1 MSAPTMYTKTLAL
14 FIAAFV
20 MLVVAGTAGAQK
32 RLTISPTDRIVEVT
46 SEFQDYDIA
55 YVEIKSVEEANGDQE
70 NQELRI
76 NLINP
81 ELVAKVHFKKG
92 LPKTISLADLVTNWE
107 GIIGPEGSMTII
119 KRDTNKE
126 LFNERIGSII
136 PIFNTKTQNMIVRY
150 RTFAD
155 MLEET
160 PREVPF
166 GGAKN
171 VRIVFRPHVEMN
183 GFFDSPDVVPGG
195 RAARLEAGF
204 TPTLPYRGDQQLAQG
219 VLSQTAQPIGQC
231 VESNRNAAPNA
242 GASTATSGQIWV
254 STSASSVQKDMKVGG
269 SVSYDG
275 GLFSAEGSASYS
287 TSSAASNNSV
297 YVYTKVHVT
306 KENQSLGTTVTV
318 PWTGSTVA
326 EALEYLNRCGDA
338 VPVSINYG
346 ATYTAIVRLDTK
358 SSEEAS
364 TMSAQLKG
372 AYGGAKI
379 SADAQQSM
387 SKKTEGTDAT
397 ASQECLGPK
406 DGNACTGANG
416 QIDIS
421 SGPTAISSVIRN
433 YNHAFEN
440 LGNATSGVDNVV
452 YQPIWVLQDATST
465 GSRSVLVNA
474 AKAVQAIQSNAQD
487 GALRYNETAN
497 AYLYAARNPQFFRG
511 IEPKY
516 AYEKYYYFASLA
528 KGLSTW
534 SSQCAAGQ
542 LTSDNDYACAQVYTR
557 CANAPGVGSSACQPK
572 AFSARWADIAQD
584 LRESRPVD
592 PDPSLRTSAAR
603 STERPIL
610 DTRKSFDPD
619 EVPDPNVENLLPQM
633 EAYPETCNSFL
644 YNNNASGT
652 APVNGRQ
659 VIYFNGNPKWKM
671 PVVCTWK
678 MDNNNQFHGTAWLPA
693 DNYQYQRMFFTGGT
707 SFFPYM
713 KYHEKIHAVD
723 QYNHAS
729 SKAFVNT
736 ITTSWG
742 ESSTSGATGLLML
755 PSGTTIT
762 WVSDAQ
768 EAASGVHHFG
778 ASVYYQN
785 RELNIDTAQFGWYF
799 AESVQ
804 FTGQSTLSP
813 SGCKP
818 GGSRPSCKASGNS
831 INLVDTDSAA
841 PQRSGILGVK
851 PFPTSS

>member
-20 MLVVAGTAGAQK
+20 MLAVAGTAGAKKQ
-32 RLTISPTDRIVEVT
+32 TVSPTDRIVEVT
-46 SEFQDYDIA
+46 SEFQDYNIA
-55 YVEIKSVEEANGDQE
+55 YVEIKSVEEANGDQK
-70 NQELRI
+70 NQELRVI
-76 NLINP
+76 LINP

-107 GIIGPEGSMTII
+107 GIIGSTGSMTII

-126 LFNERIGSII
+126 LFEERIGSII
-136 PIFNTKTQNMIVRY
+136 PIFNTKTQNMVVRY

-166 GGAKN
+166 GDAKN

-183 GFFDSPDVVPGG
+183 GFLDSPDAVPGG
-195 RAARLEAGF
+195 RAARIEAGF

-231 VESNRNAAPNA
+231 IKSSLEAAPNA

-254 STSASSVQKDMKVGG
+254 STSASSVAKDMKVGG

-287 TSSAASNNSV
+287 TSSTASNNSV

-364 TMSAQLKG
+364 SMSAQLKG

-379 SADAQQSM
+379 SAEAQQNM
-387 SKKTEGTDAT
+387 SKKTEGTNAT
-397 ASQECLGPK
+397 ASQECLGPR

-421 SGPTAISSVIRN
+421 SGPAAISSVIRN

-440 LGNATSGVDNVV
+440 LGNVISGVDNVV

-465 GSRSVLVNA
+465 GSKSVLVDA

-497 AYLYAARNPQFFRG
+497 AYLYAARNPQFYRG

-542 LTSDNDYACAQVYTR
+542 LTSSNDYACAQVYTA
-557 CANAPGVGSSACQPK
+557 CANAPGVGSSACQPG
-572 AFSARWADIAQD
+572 AFSARWANIAQD
-584 LRESRPVD
+584 LRKSRPVD

-619 EVPDPNVENLLPQM
+619 EVPDPNVENLLPPM
-633 EAYPETCNSFL
+633 EAYPQTCNSFL
-644 YNNNASGT
+644 YNNNASGA
-652 APVNGRQ
+652 APVNGSQ

-671 PVVCTWK
+671 RVVCTWK

-693 DNYQYQRMFFTGGT
+693 DNYQHQSAFLFGST

-713 KYHEKIHAVD
+713 KYHEELHVVD

-742 ESSTSGATGLLML
+742 ESSTPGTTGLHML
-755 PSGTTIT
+755 PSGATIT
-762 WVSDAQ
+762 WASDAV

-778 ASVYYQN
+778 ASVYYPI

-818 GGSRPSCKASGNS
+818 GGSRPSCKASGGS
-831 INLVDTDSAA
+831 IRLVDTDSAA